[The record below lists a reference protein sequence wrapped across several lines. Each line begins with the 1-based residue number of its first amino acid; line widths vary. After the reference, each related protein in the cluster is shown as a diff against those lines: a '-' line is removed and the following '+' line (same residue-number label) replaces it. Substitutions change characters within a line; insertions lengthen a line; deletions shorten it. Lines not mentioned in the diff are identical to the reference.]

1 MHVTGAQSGPRTR
14 GRPLSPA
21 FCGDLR
27 ATREAPQDGEAR
39 LPGTLR
45 EDGGQPNSH
54 WIVVWKKNK
63 NFLINSVES
72 FPT

>member
-1 MHVTGAQSGPRTR
+1 MRVTGAQSGPRTR

-54 WIVVWKKNK
+54 WIVVWKKNQK
-63 NFLINSVES
+63 LFN
-72 FPT
+72 